1 MVCDAG
7 KELIVV
13 YQIGAPA
20 PWQNGKTERYG
31 AHFKDLL
38 EKARAEMVITE
49 EAKLRRLM
57 HMVMTE
63 EAKLRRLMQ
72 KVESVKNRFANRS
85 GFSPTQS

>member
-38 EKARAEMVITE
+38 EKARAEMVIDHRRGQVK
-49 EAKLRRLM
+49 EANANGDDRRGQ
-57 HMVMTE
+57 VK
-63 EAKLRRLMQ
+63 EANAK
-72 KVESVKNRFANRS
+72 
-85 GFSPTQS
+85 G